1 MINCAKDVFEV
12 MYPKLKDLD
21 KEHVFA
27 LLLNS
32 KNVIIKEELISV
44 GTLNQS
50 LIHPREVEE

>member
-44 GTLNQS
+44 GTFRL
-50 LIHPREVEE
+50 V